1 MLPRVLFCA
10 FLLALAIST
19 TVADDD
25 KTHHDYC
32 VIGAGPG
39 GLQMAYFLQQAG
51 RDYIVFEKGPGAGT
65 FYTKFPI
72 HRTLISINKR
82 NTGKTNKE
90 FNLRHDWNSLIS
102 HDETLRMGMY
112 SKDIFP
118 SADSFVQ
125 YMNDFVHKLKLNVKF
140 NTTISNLGKR
150 DPVDELFH
158 VNDQHETKYT
168 CTRVIVATGIAKPVK
183 ANNNNLGNF
192 TLDYSDLS
200 LDLEEFEGKS
210 VLILGRGNSGF
221 ETAQYIMGRTNYIHM
236 LGRQRIRLAW
246 STHYVGDL
254 RAVNNGL
261 LDTYQLKSLDGLIEG
276 DISDLPIERSKIDG
290 RFYLDIEKLGD
301 EYTDIDNDALRE
313 GYDMVISCLGFQ
325 FDDALLNDTVK
336 LRRAGSHR
344 LKKYP
349 RITYQYETSD
359 LPGVFFAG
367 TNTHS
372 LDHRRSAGGFIHGF
386 RYSAR
391 ALHHILENRYHN
403 VSWPG
408 VRFQSAIEIIP
419 NLIKRVNEASDIYQM
434 FGVFCDIVIFSEDD
448 TEAIYLQSYPCAL
461 VSRIPKVSGHP
472 VPGKLFVISM
482 EYGKNS
488 SGPAKDVFR
497 EDRAVG
503 SAKEAHTSNFLH
515 PIVYYYEQLPT
526 DNMVLSRPK
535 KWILPVP
542 DRIHHIVEDFTTVF
556 DAPVTHVL
564 GLRRFFETILGKDLR
579 QYYVEQCMAAS
590 LISSTIPE
598 SCKLYDMQGNGISP
612 TQQLKENLSKMEP
625 WLVQKMGLN
634 TM

>member
-1 MLPRVLFCA
+1 MMSLVRICTC
-10 FLLALAIST
+10 LLALAIY
-19 TVADDD
+19 TVSCDDGE
-25 KTHHDYC
+25 THHDYC

-39 GLQMAYFLQQAG
+39 GLQMAYFLQRAK
-51 RDYIVFEKGPGAGT
+51 RDYIVFEKGPVAAT
-65 FYTKFPI
+65 FYTKLPI

-102 HDETLRMGMY
+102 NDDSLRMGMY

-118 SADSFVQ
+118 DADAFVQ
-125 YMNDFVHKLKLNVKF
+125 YMNDFVQKLKLNVKF
-140 NTTISNLGKR
+140 NTTIGNLGKK
-150 DPVDELFH
+150 DPADDLFH
-158 VNDQHETKYT
+158 VNDQHETEYT
-168 CTRVIVATGIAKPVK
+168 CKRVIVATGISKPVTV
-183 ANNNNLGNF
+183 NNDQLKNV
-192 TLDYSDLS
+192 TVDYSDLS
-200 LDLEEFEGKS
+200 LDLEKFEGKS

-236 LGRQRIRLAW
+236 LGRQRLRLAW

-254 RAVNNGL
+254 RAVNNGI

-276 DISDLPIERSKIDG
+276 DISDLPIERSELDD
-290 RFYLDIEKLGD
+290 RFYLDAEKLGD
-301 EYTDIDNDALRE
+301 QFGDIDNDALRE

-325 FDDALLNDTVK
+325 FDDALFNSTVK
-336 LRRAGSHR
+336 VKRAGSHR

-349 RITYQYETSD
+349 RITYQYEASEM
-359 LPGVFFAG
+359 PGVFFAG

-391 ALHHILENRYHN
+391 ALHNILENRYHD
-403 VSWPG
+403 VTWPA
-408 VRFQSAIEIIP
+408 VNFQSAIEVIP
-419 NLIKRVNEASDIYQM
+419 HLIKRVNEASDIYQM
-434 FGVFCDIVIFSEDD
+434 FGVFCDIVIFGDDD
-448 TEAIYLQSYPCAL
+448 TKAIYLESYPCAL
-461 VSRIPKVSGHP
+461 VSRIPQVSGHP
-472 VPGKLFVISM
+472 VPGKLLVISM

-515 PIVYYYEQLPT
+515 PIVYYYSKLPS
-526 DNMVLSRPK
+526 DGMVLSRPK
-535 KWILPVP
+535 KWIVPVP

-579 QYYVEQCMAAS
+579 QYYVEQCMVAS
-590 LISSTIPE
+590 LVSSTIPE
-598 SCKLYDMQGNGISP
+598 SCKIYDMHGRGISAVAD
-612 TQQLKENLSKMEP
+612 LKENLASMEP
-625 WLVQKMGLN
+625 WLVQRMAVK
-634 TM
+634 